1 MKLKF
6 KKQQYQEDA
15 SLSIVKCFE
24 GQPKGTRHDLIGR
37 RETKFDLRNATGK
50 DYWNQNSVEDI
61 ISFGNNKIMLT
72 SEELRKNIR
81 TVQKQNNLDYTDNQG
96 YENYSVEME
105 TGTGKTYT
113 YIKTMYE
120 LNKAYGWS
128 KFIVIVPSIA
138 IREGVLK
145 SFQITEEHFQELY
158 KKKIRF
164 FVYNSNNSSNI
175 ANINNFAEDNSIQVM
190 IMNYQAFNTKSKNNR
205 RIYEEL
211 DELQSR
217 KPIDVLKA
225 TNPILIIDEPQ
236 KMGKT
241 EEMLKEFNPLFIIRY
256 SATHKEKFKYNMVY
270 RLDAVDAYNQKL
282 VKKINVKGI
291 ELLHNKSEDTYLYLD
306 RVEIS
311 KSDPV
316 AYIEIETKS
325 STGVTKKT
333 KKFSAGANL
342 FELSG
347 ELEEYRGYVISE
359 INAQNMSYDIVK
371 FTNGKEITTGQII
384 GDAEEDYMARMQI
397 RETIRS
403 HFEKEREYYKKG
415 IKVLSLFFIDEVAKY
430 KVYDENKK
438 AHNGEYAKIFD
449 EEYNNIY
456 NEFYNFID
464 EDYKKYLD
472 SLNGKKV
479 HSGYFSIDKKAS
491 KGLSEDEQIFID
503 SKIDD
508 KAEGTSS
515 DEDAYDLIMKD
526 KERLLSL
533 SEPVRFIF
541 SHSALRE
548 GWDNPNIFQICTLK
562 KSNSEISKRQEI
574 GRGLRIC
581 VNSNGDRMDYR
592 ELEDDFFNINNL
604 TVIASESY
612 DSFAKA
618 LQSEISAN
626 LSRKSFDKFEQKIF
640 IDRELVNKDGKS
652 LPIDE
657 TVVNKIY
664 RDFMKNDY
672 IDENDN
678 ITHKLKE
685 DIANNAISI
694 PEVMQDHIE
703 EYTKL
708 ITSLFTETKIEIG
721 NANKNNISNLKLNDN
736 FYKKEFQELWNKIN
750 VKSIYEV
757 DFDSNELI
765 EKAIKALNDK
775 LIISKMRVRITEGEQ
790 RNTMSVSQLKD
801 EDSMIV
807 EKVRNEVYDD
817 FVPVTTKYDL
827 IGSIATD
834 TGLTRHTIIEILKN
848 IRQDVFEQFKY
859 NPEEFIRK
867 ASNLIND
874 EKATTIIDGI
884 TYNKTEDKF
893 SNEIFTENNLT
904 VKLGVNALEVKKHIY
919 DYVIT
924 DSTIEMEFARKLE
937 QGEVTIYAKLPNGFK
952 IRTPFGNYNP
962 DWALVL
968 DNKDIKYIYF
978 IAETKGSMQS
988 AQLKGAEQGKIACA
1002 RKHFKAISNGAVKYG
1017 VVDSYE
1023 NLINLVTGVVPIE

>member
-15 SLSIVKCFE
+15 SLSVVKCFE
-24 GQPKGTRHDLIGR
+24 GQPKGTRQDLIGR
-37 RETKFDLRNATGK
+37 REKKIDITNWNDNA
-50 DYWNQNSVEDI
+50 VEDI
-61 ISFGNNKIMLT
+61 ISFGNNRIVIT
-72 SEELRKNIR
+72 GDDLRKNIR
-81 TVQKQNNLDYTDNQG
+81 AIQKQNNLDFTDKEG
-96 YENYSVEME
+96 FENYSIEME

-158 KKKIRF
+158 KKKIRY

-190 IMNYQAFNTKSKNNR
+190 IMNYQAFNTKSKGNR

-241 EEMLKEFNPLFIIRY
+241 EEMLKEFNPLFILRY
-256 SATHKEKFKYNMVY
+256 SATHKDKFKYNMIY

-316 AYIEIETKS
+316 AFMEIETKS

-333 KKFSAGANL
+333 RKFSVGANL
-342 FELSG
+342 YELSG
-347 ELEEYRGYVISE
+347 GLEEYKGYVISE
-359 INAQNMSYDIVK
+359 IDARNSSYDKVS
-371 FTNGKEITTGQII
+371 FTNGKEITTGQVI
-384 GDAEEDYMARMQI
+384 GDAEEDYMSRIQI
-397 RETIRS
+397 RETIKS
-403 HFEKEREYYKKG
+403 HFEKEREYFKKG

-430 KVYDENKK
+430 KVYDDNKK
-438 AHNGEYAKIFD
+438 AHNGEYAKIFE

-456 NEFYNFID
+456 NEYYNFID

-581 VNSNGDRMDYR
+581 VNSNGERMDYR

-626 LSRKSFDKFEQKIF
+626 LSRKSYDKFEQKIF

-657 TVVNKIY
+657 TIVNKIY

-672 IDENDN
+672 IDDNDN

-685 DIANNAISI
+685 DIANNTISI
-694 PEVMQDHIE
+694 PEVMQDYSE

-736 FYKKEFQELWNKIN
+736 FYKKEFQDLWNKIN

-765 EKAIKALNDK
+765 EKSIKALNDK
-775 LIISKMRVRITEGEQ
+775 LVISKMRVRITEGEQ
-790 RNTMSVSQLKD
+790 RNTMSVNQLR
-801 EDSMIV
+801 EDDAMYSV
-807 EKVRNEVYDD
+807 NTRNEVYDD
-817 FVPVTTKYDL
+817 FVPVSTKYDL
-827 IGSIATD
+827 IGSVATD

-859 NPEEFIRK
+859 NPEEFIRR
-867 ASNLIND
+867 ASNLINE

-884 TYNKTEDKF
+884 TYNKIEDKY
-893 SNEIFTENNLT
+893 SNEIFTDNNLSG
-904 VKLGVNALEVKKHIY
+904 KLGVNALEVKKHIY

-924 DSTIEMEFARKLE
+924 DSEVEMEFARKLE

-962 DWALVL
+962 DWALVF

-988 AQLKGAEQGKIACA
+988 AQLKGAEKGKIECA
-1002 RKHFKAISNGAVKYG
+1002 RKHFKSISDGSVKYD
-1017 VVDSYE
+1017 VVNTYE
-1023 NLINLVTGVVPIE
+1023 HLIDLVTGVATLND

>member
-15 SLSIVKCFE
+15 SLSVVKCFE
-24 GQPKGTRHDLIGR
+24 GQPKGTRQDLIGR
-37 RETKFDLRNATGK
+37 REKKIDITNWKES
-50 DYWNQNSVEDI
+50 SVEDI
-61 ISFGNNKIMLT
+61 ISFGNNKILLS
-72 SEELRKNIR
+72 SEDLRKNIR
-81 TVQKQNNLDYTDNQG
+81 TVQKHNNLDYTDKEGFQ
-96 YENYSVEME
+96 NYSIEME

-158 KKKIRF
+158 KKKIRY

-190 IMNYQAFNTKSKNNR
+190 IMNYQAFNTKSKANR

-241 EEMLKEFNPLFIIRY
+241 EDLLKEFNPLFILRY
-256 SATHKEKFKYNMVY
+256 SATHKEKFKYNMIY

-291 ELLHNKSEDTYLYLD
+291 ELLHNKSESTYLYLD

-325 STGVTKKT
+325 STGVSKKT
-333 KKFSAGANL
+333 KKIKKNDRL
-342 FELSG
+342 FDLSG
-347 ELEEYRGYVISE
+347 GLEEYKGYVVSE
-359 INAQNMSYDIVK
+359 INAQNSSYDVVK
-371 FTNGKEITTGQII
+371 FSNGVEITTGQIV
-384 GDAEEDYMARMQI
+384 GDAEEDYMARIQI
-397 RETIRS
+397 RETIKS
-403 HFEKEREYYKKG
+403 HFEKEREYFKKG

-430 KVYDENKK
+430 KIYDENKK
-438 AHNGEYAKIFD
+438 AHNGEYAKIFE
-449 EEYNNIY
+449 EEYNNIFNDY
-456 NEFYNFID
+456 YNFID

-491 KGLSEDEQIFID
+491 KGLAEDEQIFID

-508 KAEGTSS
+508 KADGTSS

-533 SEPVRFIF
+533 DEPVRFIF

-562 KSNSEISKRQEI
+562 KSSSEISKRQEI

-581 VNSNGDRMDYR
+581 VNNNGERMDYS

-612 DSFAKA
+612 DSFARS
-618 LQSEISAN
+618 LQNEISEN
-626 LSRKSFDKFEQKIF
+626 LSRKSYDKFEQRIF
-640 IDRELVNKDGKS
+640 IDRELTNKEGKS

-657 TVVNKIY
+657 TIVNKIY

-685 DIANNAISI
+685 DIANNSVSV
-694 PEVMQDHIE
+694 PEVMQDFAE
-703 EYTKL
+703 EYSKL

-721 NANKNNISNLKLNDN
+721 NANKNNINNLKLNDN

-750 VKSIYEV
+750 IKSIYEV

-765 EKAIKALNDK
+765 EKSIKALNEK
-775 LIISKMRVRITEGEQ
+775 LTISKMRVRITEGEQ
-790 RNTMSVSQLKD
+790 RNTMSVSQLKN
-801 EDSMIV
+801 EDSMVVGKI
-807 EKVRNEVYDD
+807 RNEVYDD
-817 FVPVTTKYDL
+817 FVPVNTKYDL
-827 IGSIATD
+827 IGSISND
-834 TGLTRHTIIEILKN
+834 TGLTRHTIIKILKK
-848 IRQDVFEQFKY
+848 IREDVFEQFKY

-867 ASNLIND
+867 ASSLIND

-884 TYNKTEDKF
+884 TYNKVDDKY
-893 SNEIFTENNLT
+893 SNEIFTENNLSG
-904 VKLGVNALEVKKHIY
+904 KLGINALEVKKNIY

-924 DSTIEMEFARKLE
+924 DSQIEMEFAKKLE
-937 QGEVTIYAKLPNGFK
+937 QGEVTIYAKLPTGFK
-952 IRTPFGNYNP
+952 ISTPFGNYNP
-962 DWALVL
+962 DWAIVF
-968 DNKDIKYIYF
+968 DSKNIKYIYF

-988 AQLKGAEQGKIACA
+988 AQLKGAEKGKIECA
-1002 RKHFKAISNGAVKYG
+1002 KKHFESISNGSVKYG

-1023 NLINLVTGVVPIE
+1023 HLIDLVTGINKI

>member
-6 KKQQYQEDA
+6 KKQQYQENA
-15 SLSIVKCFE
+15 AQAVVKCFE
-24 GQPKGTRHDLIGR
+24 GQSNGNRRDTIDRRHYIVNEGTIWEEEID
-37 RETKFDLRNATGK
+37 
-50 DYWNQNSVEDI
+50 EDVI
-61 ISFGNNKIMLT
+61 AFGNKKIEL
-72 SEELRKNIR
+72 SLDELRKNIR
-81 TVQKQNNLDYTDNQG
+81 SVQKQNNLDYTDNQG
-96 YENYSVEME
+96 FMNYSIEME

-128 KFIVIVPSIA
+128 KFIVMTPSIA

-145 SFQITEEHFQELY
+145 SFQITEDHFQELY
-158 KKKIRF
+158 GKKIRY
-164 FVYNSNNSSNI
+164 FVYNSNNSSNLS
-175 ANINNFAEDNSIQVM
+175 NINNFAEDNNIQVM
-190 IMNYQAFNTKSKNNR
+190 IINYQAFNTRSKANR
-205 RIYEEL
+205 KIYEEL
-211 DELQSR
+211 DEVQSR
-217 KPIDVLKA
+217 RPIDVIKS
-225 TNPILIIDEPQ
+225 THPILIVDEPQ

-241 EEMLKEFNPLFIIRY
+241 EELLTEFDPLFILRY
-256 SATHKEKFKYNMVY
+256 SATHKKDFKYNMIY

-291 ELLHNKSEDTYLYLD
+291 EILHDKSESTYLYLEG
-306 RVEIS
+306 VEIS
-311 KSDPV
+311 KKDPV
-316 AYIEIETKS
+316 ARIEMEVKS
-325 STGVTKKT
+325 SAGTRKVMKNLKQ
-333 KKFSAGANL
+333 GANL
-342 FELSG
+342 YEISDG
-347 ELEEYRGYVISE
+347 LEQYKGYVISE
-359 INAQNMSYDIVK
+359 IDARNQEYDKVSFI
-371 FTNGKEITTGQII
+371 NGVELTTGQVI
-384 GDAEEDYMARMQI
+384 GNAEENYMARIQI
-397 RETIRS
+397 KETIKS

-415 IKVLSLFFIDEVAKY
+415 IKVLSLFFIDEVKKY
-430 KVYDENKK
+430 RDYDENKQ
-438 AHNGEYAKIFD
+438 AHNGEYAKIFE
-449 EEYNNIY
+449 EEYNDLY
-456 NEFYNFID
+456 NKYYNLGD
-464 EDYKKYLD
+464 ENYKNYLD
-472 SLNGKKV
+472 RLRDKKV
-479 HSGYFSIDKKAS
+479 HSGYFSVDKKAS
-491 KGLSEDEQIFID
+491 KGLADNELVYID

-508 KAEGTSS
+508 KKEGTSS

-533 SEPVRFIF
+533 DEPVRFIF

-562 KSNSEISKRQEI
+562 KSNSETSKRQEI

-612 DSFAKA
+612 ETFAKA
-618 LQSEISAN
+618 LQSEISEN

-640 IDRELVNKDGKS
+640 IDRELVNKEGKS

-657 TVVNKIY
+657 TIINKIY

-672 IDENDN
+672 IDDNDN

-694 PEVMQDHIE
+694 PEVMQEYSE

-736 FYKKEFQELWNKIN
+736 FYKKEFQDLWNKIN

-765 EKAIKALNDK
+765 EKSIKSLNDK
-775 LIISKMRVRITEGEQ
+775 LVISKMRVRITEGEQ
-790 RNTMSVSQLKD
+790 RNTMSVSQLKND
-801 EDSMIV
+801 DSMIALK
-807 EKVRNEVYDD
+807 ESTETYND
-817 FVPVTTKYDL
+817 FVPVSTKYDL
-827 IGSIATD
+827 IGSVASD

-884 TYNKTEDKF
+884 TYNKTNDKYD
-893 SNEIFTENNLT
+893 NEIFTNNNLSG
-904 VKLGVNALEVKKHIY
+904 KLGVNALEVKKHIY

-924 DSTIEMEFARKLE
+924 DSNVEMEFAKKLE
-937 QGEVTIYAKLPNGFK
+937 EGEVTIYAKLPNGFK

-962 DWALVL
+962 DWAIVL
-968 DNKDIKYIYF
+968 DNKEFKYIYF

-988 AQLKGAEQGKIACA
+988 AQLKGAEKGKIECA
-1002 RKHFKAISNGAVKYG
+1002 KKHFKSISGGNVKYG
-1017 VVDSYE
+1017 VVDSYQS
-1023 NLINLVTGVVPIE
+1023 LVDVLTKV

>member
-15 SLSIVKCFE
+15 SLSVVKCFE
-24 GQPKGTRHDLIGR
+24 GQPKGTRQDLIGR
-37 RETKFDLRNATGK
+37 REKKIDITNWKE
-50 DYWNQNSVEDI
+50 NSVEDI
-61 ISFGNNKIMLT
+61 ISFGNNKILLT
-72 SEELRKNIR
+72 SEDLRKNIR
-81 TVQKQNNLDYTDNQG
+81 RVQKHNNLDYTDKEGFQ
-96 YENYSVEME
+96 NYSIEME

-120 LNKAYGWS
+120 LNKAYEWS
-128 KFIVIVPSIA
+128 KFIIIVPSIA

-145 SFQITEEHFQELY
+145 SFQITEDHFQELY
-158 KKKIRF
+158 KKKIRY

-190 IMNYQAFNTKSKNNR
+190 IMNYQAFNTKSKANR

-241 EEMLKEFNPLFIIRY
+241 EDLLKEFNPLFILRY
-256 SATHKEKFKYNMVY
+256 SATHKEKFKYNMIY

-291 ELLHNKSEDTYLYLD
+291 ELLHNKSESTYLYLD

-325 STGVTKKT
+325 STGVSKKT
-333 KKFSAGANL
+333 KKIKKNDRL
-342 FELSG
+342 FDLSG
-347 ELEEYRGYVISE
+347 GLEEYKGYVVSE
-359 INAQNMSYDIVK
+359 INAQNSSYDVVK
-371 FTNGKEITTGQII
+371 FSNGVEITTGQIV
-384 GDAEEDYMARMQI
+384 GDAEEDYMARIQI
-397 RETIRS
+397 RETIKS
-403 HFEKEREYYKKG
+403 HFEKEREYFKKG

-430 KVYDENKK
+430 KIYDENKK
-438 AHNGEYAKIFD
+438 AHNGEYAKIFE
-449 EEYNNIY
+449 EEYNNIFNDY
-456 NEFYNFID
+456 YNFID

-491 KGLSEDEQIFID
+491 KGLAEDEQIFID

-508 KAEGTSS
+508 KADGTSS

-533 SEPVRFIF
+533 DEPVRFIF

-562 KSNSEISKRQEI
+562 KSSSEISKRQEI

-581 VNSNGDRMDYR
+581 VNNNGERMDYS

-612 DSFAKA
+612 DSFARS
-618 LQSEISAN
+618 LQNEISEN
-626 LSRKSFDKFEQKIF
+626 LSRKSYDKFEQRIF
-640 IDRELVNKDGKS
+640 IDRELTNKEGKS

-657 TVVNKIY
+657 TIVNKIY

-685 DIANNAISI
+685 DIANNSVSV
-694 PEVMQDHIE
+694 PEVMQDFAE
-703 EYTKL
+703 EYSKL

-721 NANKNNISNLKLNDN
+721 NANKNNINNLKLNDN

-750 VKSIYEV
+750 IKSIYEV

-765 EKAIKALNDK
+765 EKSIKALNEK
-775 LIISKMRVRITEGEQ
+775 LTISKMRVRITEGEQ
-790 RNTMSVSQLKD
+790 RNTMSVSQLKN
-801 EDSMIV
+801 EDSMVVGKI
-807 EKVRNEVYDD
+807 RNEVYDD
-817 FVPVTTKYDL
+817 FVPVNTKYDL
-827 IGSIATD
+827 IGSISND
-834 TGLTRHTIIEILKN
+834 TGLTRHTIIEILKK
-848 IRQDVFEQFKY
+848 IREDVFEQFKY

-867 ASNLIND
+867 ASSLIND

-884 TYNKTEDKF
+884 TYNKVDDKY
-893 SNEIFTENNLT
+893 SNEIFTENNLSG
-904 VKLGVNALEVKKHIY
+904 KLGINALEVKKNIY

-924 DSTIEMEFARKLE
+924 DSQIEMEFAKKLE
-937 QGEVTIYAKLPNGFK
+937 QGEVTIYAKLPTGFK
-952 IRTPFGNYNP
+952 ISTPFGNYNP
-962 DWALVL
+962 DWAIVF
-968 DNKDIKYIYF
+968 DSKNIKYIYF

-988 AQLKGAEQGKIACA
+988 AQLKGAEKGKIECA
-1002 RKHFKAISNGAVKYG
+1002 KKHFESISNGSVKYG

-1023 NLINLVTGVVPIE
+1023 HLIDLVTGINKI

>member
-15 SLSIVKCFE
+15 SSSVVKCFE
-24 GQPKGTRHDLIGR
+24 GQPKGIRQDLIGR
-37 RETKFDLRNATGK
+37 RERKIDLTNWK
-50 DYWNQNSVEDI
+50 ENSVEDI
-61 ISFGNNKIMLT
+61 ISFGNNKILLT
-72 SEELRKNIR
+72 SEDLRKNIR
-81 TVQKQNNLDYTDNQG
+81 AVQKQNNLDYTDKEGFQ
-96 YENYSVEME
+96 NYSIEME

-158 KKKIRF
+158 KKKIRY
-164 FVYNSNNSSNI
+164 FVYNSNSSSNI

-190 IMNYQAFNTKSKNNR
+190 IMNYQAFNTKSKANR

-241 EEMLKEFNPLFIIRY
+241 EDMLKEFNPLFILRY
-256 SATHKEKFKYNMVY
+256 SATHKDKYKYNMIY

-291 ELLHNKSEDTYLYLD
+291 ELLHNKSESTYLYLD

-325 STGVTKKT
+325 STGVTRRT
-333 KKFSAGANL
+333 KKIKKNDRL
-342 FELSG
+342 FDLSG
-347 ELEEYRGYVISE
+347 GLEEYKGYVVSN
-359 INAQNMSYDIVK
+359 INAQNSSYDIVE
-371 FTNGKEITTGQII
+371 FSNGVTITTGQIV
-384 GDAEEDYMARMQI
+384 GDAEESYMARIQI
-397 RETIRS
+397 RETIKS
-403 HFEKEREYYKKG
+403 HFEKEREYFKKG

-438 AHNGEYAKIFD
+438 AHNGEYAKIFE
-449 EEYNNIY
+449 EEYNNIF

-508 KAEGTSS
+508 KTDGTSS
-515 DEDAYDLIMKD
+515 DEDAYDLIMRD

-533 SEPVRFIF
+533 NEPVRFIF

-626 LSRKSFDKFEQKIF
+626 LSRKSYDKFEQKLF
-640 IDRELVNKDGKS
+640 IDRELINKDGKS

-657 TVVNKIY
+657 AVANKIY

-672 IDENDN
+672 IDDNDN

-685 DIANNAISI
+685 DIANNSISI
-694 PEVMQDHIE
+694 PEIMNDYVE

-765 EKAIKALNDK
+765 EKSIKSLNDK
-775 LIISKMRVRITEGEQ
+775 LVISKMRVRITEGEQ
-790 RNTMSVSQLKD
+790 RNNMSVSQLNSA
-801 EDSMIV
+801 ESMVSGKI
-807 EKVRNEVYDD
+807 RNEVYDD
-817 FVPVTTKYDL
+817 FVPVSTKYDL
-827 IGSIATD
+827 IGSISND
-834 TGLTRHTIIEILKN
+834 TGLTRHTIIDILKN

-884 TYNKTEDKF
+884 TYNKADDKY
-893 SNEIFTENNLT
+893 SNEIFTENNLSG
-904 VKLGVNALEVKKHIY
+904 KLGVNAIQVKKHIY

-924 DSTIEMEFARKLE
+924 DSNVEMEFAKKLE

-962 DWALVL
+962 DWALVF
-968 DNKDIKYIYF
+968 DNEDIKYIYF

-988 AQLKGAEQGKIACA
+988 AQLKGAEKGKIECA
-1002 RKHFKAISNGAVKYG
+1002 RKHFKSISGDSVKYG

-1023 NLINLVTGVVPIE
+1023 HLIDLVTGVNKM

>member
-15 SLSIVKCFE
+15 SLSVVKCFE
-24 GQPKGTRHDLIGR
+24 GQPKGTRQDLIGR
-37 RETKFDLRNATGK
+37 REKKIDITN
-50 DYWNQNSVEDI
+50 WNENSVEDI
-61 ISFGNNKIMLT
+61 ISFGNNKILLT
-72 SEELRKNIR
+72 SEDLRKNIR
-81 TVQKQNNLDYTDNQG
+81 AVQKHNNLDYTDNEGFQ
-96 YENYSVEME
+96 NYSVEME

-158 KKKIRF
+158 KKKIRY

-190 IMNYQAFNTKSKNNR
+190 IMNYQAFNTKSKANR

-241 EEMLKEFNPLFIIRY
+241 EGMLNIFNPLFILRY
-256 SATHKEKFKYNMVY
+256 SATHKDKYKYNMIY
-270 RLDAVDAYNQKL
+270 RLDAVEAYNQKL

-291 ELLHNKSEDTYLYLD
+291 ELLHNKSESTYLYLD

-333 KKFSAGANL
+333 KKFSVGANL

-347 ELEEYRGYVISE
+347 GLEEYKGYVISE
-359 INAQNMSYDIVK
+359 IDARNSSYDKVS
-371 FTNGKEITTGQII
+371 FTNGEEITTGQIV
-384 GDAEEDYMARMQI
+384 GDAEEDYMARIQI
-397 RETIRS
+397 RETIKS
-403 HFEKEREYYKKG
+403 HFEKEREYFKKG

-438 AHNGEYAKIFD
+438 SHNGKYAKIFE
-449 EEYNNIY
+449 EEYNNIF
-456 NEFYNFID
+456 NEYYNFID
-464 EDYKKYLD
+464 DDYKKYLD

-491 KGLSEDEQIFID
+491 KGLSEDEKIFID

-508 KAEGTSS
+508 KTEGTSS

-533 SEPVRFIF
+533 GEPVRFIF

-592 ELEDDFFNINNL
+592 ELEGDFFNINNL

-626 LSRKSFDKFEQKIF
+626 LSRKSYDKFEQKLF
-640 IDRELVNKDGKS
+640 IDRELINKDGKS
-652 LPIDE
+652 LPIDGSIA
-657 TVVNKIY
+657 NKIY

-672 IDENDN
+672 IDDNDN
-678 ITHKLKE
+678 ITNKLKE
-685 DIANNAISI
+685 DIANNSISI
-694 PEVMQDHIE
+694 PEIMNEYVE

-721 NANKNNISNLKLNDN
+721 NANKNNINNLKLNDN

-750 VKSIYEV
+750 IKSIYEV

-765 EKAIKALNDK
+765 EKSIKALNDR
-775 LIISKMRVRITEGEQ
+775 LVVSKMRVRITEGEQ
-790 RNTMSVSQLKD
+790 R
-801 EDSMIV
+801 DSMSINMLKEEDAIYSV
-807 EKVRNEVYDD
+807 KVRNEVYDN
-817 FVPVTTKYDL
+817 FVPVSTKYDL
-827 IGSIATD
+827 IGSISND

-884 TYNKTEDKF
+884 TYNKVDDKY
-893 SNEIFTENNLT
+893 SNEIFTENNLSG
-904 VKLGVNALEVKKHIY
+904 KLGVNAIEAKKHIY

-924 DSTIEMEFARKLE
+924 DSNVEMEFAKKLE
-937 QGEVTIYAKLPNGFK
+937 QGEVTIYAKLPSGFK

-962 DWALVL
+962 DWALVF

-988 AQLKGAEQGKIACA
+988 AQLKGAEKGKIECA
-1002 RKHFKAISNGAVKYG
+1002 RKHFKSISGNSVKYG

-1023 NLINLVTGVVPIE
+1023 HLIDLVTRVNKI

>member
-6 KKQQYQEDA
+6 KKQRYQEDA
-15 SLSIVKCFE
+15 SLSVVKCFE
-24 GQPKGTRHDLIGR
+24 GQPKKIRQDLIGR
-37 RETKFDLRNATGK
+37 RKKKIDITN
-50 DYWNQNSVEDI
+50 WNDSTVEDI
-61 ISFGNNKIMLT
+61 ISFGNSKILIT
-72 SEELRKNIR
+72 NDELRKNIR
-81 TVQKQNNLDYTDNQG
+81 SVQKHNNLDYTDKEGFQ
-96 YENYSVEME
+96 NYSIEME

-158 KKKIRF
+158 KKKIRY

-190 IMNYQAFNTKSKNNR
+190 IMNYQAFNTKSKANR

-241 EEMLKEFNPLFIIRY
+241 EDLLKEFNPLFILRY
-256 SATHKEKFKYNMVY
+256 SATHKEKFKYNMIY

-291 ELLHNKSEDTYLYLD
+291 ELLHNKSESTYLYLD

-325 STGVTKKT
+325 STGVSKKT
-333 KKFSAGANL
+333 KKIKKNDRL
-342 FELSG
+342 FDLSG
-347 ELEEYRGYVISE
+347 GLEEYKGYVVSE
-359 INAQNMSYDIVK
+359 INAQNSSYDVVK
-371 FTNGKEITTGQII
+371 FSNGVEITTGQIV
-384 GDAEEDYMARMQI
+384 GDAEEDYMARIQI
-397 RETIRS
+397 RETIKS
-403 HFEKEREYYKKG
+403 HFEKEREYLKKG

-430 KVYDENKK
+430 KIYDENNK
-438 AHNGEYAKIFD
+438 AHNGEYAKIFE
-449 EEYNNIY
+449 EEYNNIF
-456 NEFYNFID
+456 NEYYNFID

-491 KGLSEDEQIFID
+491 KGLSEEEQIFID

-508 KAEGTSS
+508 KTDGTSS

-533 SEPVRFIF
+533 DEPVRFIF

-562 KSNSEISKRQEI
+562 KSSSEISKRQEI

-581 VNSNGDRMDYR
+581 VNNNGDRMDFN

-612 DSFAKA
+612 DSFARA
-618 LQSEISAN
+618 LQNEISEN
-626 LSRKSFDKFEQKIF
+626 LSRKFYDKFEQKIF
-640 IDRELVNKDGKS
+640 IDRELTNKEGKS

-657 TVVNKIY
+657 TIVNKIY

-685 DIANNAISI
+685 DIANNSVCI
-694 PEVMQDHIE
+694 PEIMKDFAE
-703 EYTKL
+703 EYSKL

-721 NANKNNISNLKLNDN
+721 NANKNNINNLKLNDN

-750 VKSIYEV
+750 IKSIYEV
-757 DFDSNELI
+757 DFDANELI
-765 EKAIKALNDK
+765 EKSIKALNEK
-775 LIISKMRVRITEGEQ
+775 LTISRMRIRITEGEQ
-790 RNTMSVSQLKD
+790 RNTISVSQLKN
-801 EDSMIV
+801 EDSMVV
-807 EKVRNEVYDD
+807 EKIRNEVYDD
-817 FVPVTTKYDL
+817 FVPVNTKYDL
-827 IGSIATD
+827 IGSISND
-834 TGLTRHTIIEILKN
+834 TGLTRHTIIKILKN
-848 IRQDVFEQFKY
+848 IRADVFEQFKY

-867 ASNLIND
+867 ASSLIND

-884 TYNKTEDKF
+884 TYNKVDDKY
-893 SNEIFTENNLT
+893 SNEIFTENNLSG
-904 VKLGVNALEVKKHIY
+904 KLGINALEVKKNIY

-924 DSTIEMEFARKLE
+924 DSQVEMEFAKKLE
-937 QGEVTIYAKLPNGFK
+937 QGEVTIYAKLPTGFK
-952 IRTPFGNYNP
+952 ITTPFGNYNP
-962 DWALVL
+962 DWAIVF

-988 AQLKGAEQGKIACA
+988 AQLKGAEKGKIECA
-1002 RKHFKAISNGAVKYG
+1002 KKHFESISNGSVKYG

-1023 NLINLVTGVVPIE
+1023 HLIDLVTGINKI

>member
-15 SLSIVKCFE
+15 SSSVVKCFE
-24 GQPKGTRHDLIGR
+24 GQPKGIRQDLIGR
-37 RETKFDLRNATGK
+37 RERKIDLTNWK
-50 DYWNQNSVEDI
+50 ENSVEDI
-61 ISFGNNKIMLT
+61 ISFGNNKILLT
-72 SEELRKNIR
+72 SEDLRKNIR
-81 TVQKQNNLDYTDNQG
+81 AVQKQNNLDYTDKEGFQD
-96 YENYSVEME
+96 YSIEME

-158 KKKIRF
+158 KKKIRY
-164 FVYNSNNSSNI
+164 FVYNSNSSSNI

-190 IMNYQAFNTKSKNNR
+190 IMNYQAFNTKSKANR

-241 EEMLKEFNPLFIIRY
+241 EDMLKEFNPLFILRY
-256 SATHKEKFKYNMVY
+256 SATHKDKYKYNMIY

-291 ELLHNKSEDTYLYLD
+291 ELLHNKSESTYLYLD

-325 STGVTKKT
+325 STGVSKKT
-333 KKFSAGANL
+333 KKIKKNDRL
-342 FELSG
+342 FDLSG
-347 ELEEYRGYVISE
+347 GLEEYRGYVVSE
-359 INAQNMSYDIVK
+359 INAQNSSYDVVK
-371 FTNGKEITTGQII
+371 FSNGVKITTGQIV
-384 GDAEEDYMARMQI
+384 GDAEESYMARIQI
-397 RETIRS
+397 RETIKS
-403 HFEKEREYYKKG
+403 HFEKEREYFKKG

-438 AHNGEYAKIFD
+438 AHNGEYAKIFE
-449 EEYNNIY
+449 EEYNNIF

-508 KAEGTSS
+508 KTDGTSS
-515 DEDAYDLIMKD
+515 DEDAYDLIMRD

-533 SEPVRFIF
+533 NEPVRFIF

-626 LSRKSFDKFEQKIF
+626 LSRKSYDKFEQKLF
-640 IDRELVNKDGKS
+640 MDRELINKDGKS

-657 TVVNKIY
+657 AVANKIY

-672 IDENDN
+672 IDDNDN

-685 DIANNAISI
+685 DIANNSISI
-694 PEVMQDHIE
+694 PEIMNDHVE

-765 EKAIKALNDK
+765 EKSIKSLNDT
-775 LIISKMRVRITEGEQ
+775 LVISKMKVRITEGEQ
-790 RNTMSVSQLKD
+790 RNNMSVSQLNSA
-801 EDSMIV
+801 ESMV
-807 EKVRNEVYDD
+807 SGKVRNEVYDD
-817 FVPVTTKYDL
+817 FVPVSTKYDL
-827 IGSIATD
+827 IGSISND

-884 TYNKTEDKF
+884 TYNKADDKY
-893 SNEIFTENNLT
+893 SNEIFTENNLSG
-904 VKLGVNALEVKKHIY
+904 KLGVNAIEVKKHIY

-924 DSTIEMEFARKLE
+924 DSNVEMEFAKKLE

-962 DWALVL
+962 DWAIVF

-988 AQLKGAEQGKIACA
+988 AQLKGAEKGKIECA
-1002 RKHFKAISNGAVKYG
+1002 RKHFKSISGDSVKYG

-1023 NLINLVTGVVPIE
+1023 HLIDLVTGVNKM

>member
-15 SLSIVKCFE
+15 ALSVVKCFE
-24 GQPKGTRHDLIGR
+24 GQPKGDRRDLVGR
-37 RETKFDLRNATGK
+37 RERKIDLTN
-50 DYWNQNSVEDI
+50 WNEKAVEDI
-61 ISFGNNKIMLT
+61 ISFGNNKIVLT
-72 SEELRKNIR
+72 TEEMRKNIR
-81 TVQKQNNLDYTDNQG
+81 AVQKQNNLDYTDNKG
-96 YENYSVEME
+96 FENYSIEME

-120 LNKAYGWS
+120 LNKSYGWS

-158 KKKIRF
+158 KKKIRY

-190 IMNYQAFNTKSKNNR
+190 IMNYQAFNTKSKGNR

-241 EEMLKEFNPLFIIRY
+241 EEMLKEFNPLFILRY
-256 SATHKEKFKYNMVY
+256 SATHKDKFKYNMIY
-270 RLDAVDAYNQKL
+270 RLDAIDAYNQKL

-316 AYIEIETKS
+316 AFIEIETKS
-325 STGVTKKT
+325 SIGVTKKT
-333 KKFSAGANL
+333 KKLSVGANL
-342 FELSG
+342 YELSDG
-347 ELEEYRGYVISE
+347 LEEYKGYVISE
-359 INAQNMSYDIVK
+359 IDARNSSYDKVS
-371 FTNGKEITTGQII
+371 FTNGKEITTGQVI
-384 GDAEEDYMARMQI
+384 GDAEEDYMSRIQI
-397 RETIRS
+397 RETIKS
-403 HFEKEREYYKKG
+403 HFEKEREYFKKG

-430 KVYDENKK
+430 KVYDDNKK
-438 AHNGEYAKIFD
+438 AHNGEYAKIFE

-456 NEFYNFID
+456 NEYYNFID
-464 EDYKKYLD
+464 EEYKAYLD
-472 SLNGKKV
+472 KLNGKKV

-491 KGLSEDEQIFID
+491 KGLAEDEQIFID

-508 KAEGTSS
+508 KTEGTSS

-581 VNSNGDRMDYR
+581 VNSNGERMDYR

-618 LQSEISAN
+618 LQSEIFAN
-626 LSRKSFDKFEQKIF
+626 LSRKSYDKFEQKIF
-640 IDRELVNKDGKS
+640 MDRELVNKDGKS

-657 TVVNKIY
+657 TTINKIY

-685 DIANNAISI
+685 DIANNTISI
-694 PEVMQDHIE
+694 PEIMQEHSE

-736 FYKKEFQELWNKIN
+736 FYKKEFQDLWNKIN
-750 VKSIYEV
+750 VKSSYEV
-757 DFDSNELI
+757 DFDSSELI
-765 EKAIKALNDK
+765 EKSIKALNDK
-775 LIISKMRVRITEGEQ
+775 LVISKMRVRITEGEQ
-790 RNTMSVSQLKD
+790 RNTMSVNQLRKD
-801 EDSMIV
+801 DTMYSINT
-807 EKVRNEVYDD
+807 RNEVYDD
-817 FVPVTTKYDL
+817 FVPVSTKYNL
-827 IGSIATD
+827 IGSVATD

-859 NPEEFIRK
+859 NPEEFIRR
-867 ASNLIND
+867 ASNLINE

-884 TYNKTEDKF
+884 TYNKIEDKY
-893 SNEIFTENNLT
+893 SNEIFTDNNLSG
-904 VKLGVNALEVKKHIY
+904 KLGVNALGVEKHIY

-924 DSTIEMEFARKLE
+924 DSEVEMEFARKLE

-962 DWALVL
+962 DWALVF

-988 AQLKGAEQGKIACA
+988 AQLKGAEKGKIECA
-1002 RKHFKAISNGAVKYG
+1002 KKHFKSISEGTVKYD
-1017 VVDSYE
+1017 VVNTYE
-1023 NLINLVTGVVPIE
+1023 HLIDLVTGVAPLND

>member
-6 KKQQYQEDA
+6 KKQRYQEDA
-15 SLSIVKCFE
+15 SLSVVKCFE
-24 GQPKGTRHDLIGR
+24 GQPKKIRQDLIGR
-37 RETKFDLRNATGK
+37 REKKIDITN
-50 DYWNQNSVEDI
+50 WNDSTVEDI
-61 ISFGNNKIMLT
+61 ISFGNSKILIT
-72 SEELRKNIR
+72 NDELRKNIR
-81 TVQKQNNLDYTDNQG
+81 SVQKHNNLDYTDKEGFQ
-96 YENYSVEME
+96 NYSIEME

-158 KKKIRF
+158 KKKIRY

-190 IMNYQAFNTKSKNNR
+190 IMNYQAFNTKSKANR

-241 EEMLKEFNPLFIIRY
+241 EDLLKEFNPLFILRY
-256 SATHKEKFKYNMVY
+256 SATHKEKFKYNMIY

-291 ELLHNKSEDTYLYLD
+291 ELLHNKSESTYLYLD

-325 STGVTKKT
+325 STGVSKKT
-333 KKFSAGANL
+333 KKIKKNDRL
-342 FELSG
+342 FDLSG
-347 ELEEYRGYVISE
+347 GLEEYKGYVVSE
-359 INAQNMSYDIVK
+359 INAQNSSYDVVK
-371 FTNGKEITTGQII
+371 FSNGVEITTGQIV
-384 GDAEEDYMARMQI
+384 GDAEEDYMARIQI
-397 RETIRS
+397 RETIKS
-403 HFEKEREYYKKG
+403 HFEKEREYFKKG

-430 KVYDENKK
+430 KIYDENKK
-438 AHNGEYAKIFD
+438 AHNGEYAKIFE
-449 EEYNNIY
+449 EEYNNIF
-456 NEFYNFID
+456 NEYYNFID

-491 KGLSEDEQIFID
+491 KGLSEEEQIFID

-508 KAEGTSS
+508 KTDGTSS

-533 SEPVRFIF
+533 DEPVRFIF

-562 KSNSEISKRQEI
+562 KSSSEISKRQEI

-581 VNSNGDRMDYR
+581 VNNNGDRMDFN

-612 DSFAKA
+612 DSFARA
-618 LQSEISAN
+618 LQNEISEN
-626 LSRKSFDKFEQKIF
+626 LSRKFYDKFEQKIF
-640 IDRELVNKDGKS
+640 IDRELTNKEGKS

-657 TVVNKIY
+657 TIVNKIY

-685 DIANNAISI
+685 DIANNSVCI
-694 PEVMQDHIE
+694 PEIMKDFAE
-703 EYTKL
+703 EYSKL

-721 NANKNNISNLKLNDN
+721 NANKNNINNLKLNDN

-750 VKSIYEV
+750 IKSIYEV
-757 DFDSNELI
+757 DFDANELI
-765 EKAIKALNDK
+765 EKSIKALNEK
-775 LIISKMRVRITEGEQ
+775 LTISRMRIRITEGEQ
-790 RNTMSVSQLKD
+790 RNTISVSQLKN
-801 EDSMIV
+801 EDSMVV
-807 EKVRNEVYDD
+807 EKIRNEVYDD
-817 FVPVTTKYDL
+817 FVPVNTKYDL
-827 IGSIATD
+827 IGSISND
-834 TGLTRHTIIEILKN
+834 TGLTRHTIIKILKN
-848 IRQDVFEQFKY
+848 IRADVFEQFKY

-867 ASNLIND
+867 ASSLIND

-884 TYNKTEDKF
+884 TYNKVDDKY
-893 SNEIFTENNLT
+893 SNEIFTENNLSG
-904 VKLGVNALEVKKHIY
+904 KLGINALEVKKNIY

-924 DSTIEMEFARKLE
+924 DSQVEMEFAKKLE
-937 QGEVTIYAKLPNGFK
+937 QGEVTIYAKLPTGFK
-952 IRTPFGNYNP
+952 ITTPFGNYNP
-962 DWALVL
+962 DWAIVF

-988 AQLKGAEQGKIACA
+988 AQLKGAEKGKIECA
-1002 RKHFKAISNGAVKYG
+1002 KKHFESISNGSVKYG

-1023 NLINLVTGVVPIE
+1023 HLIDLVTGINKI

>member
-6 KKQQYQEDA
+6 KKQRYQEDA
-15 SLSIVKCFE
+15 SLSVVKCFE
-24 GQPKGTRHDLIGR
+24 GQPKKIRQDLIGR
-37 RETKFDLRNATGK
+37 REKKIDITN
-50 DYWNQNSVEDI
+50 WNDSTVEDI
-61 ISFGNNKIMLT
+61 ISFGNSKILIT
-72 SEELRKNIR
+72 NDELRKNIR
-81 TVQKQNNLDYTDNQG
+81 SVQKHNNLDYTDKEGFQ
-96 YENYSVEME
+96 NYSIEME

-158 KKKIRF
+158 KKKIRY

-190 IMNYQAFNTKSKNNR
+190 IMNYQAFNTKSKANR

-241 EEMLKEFNPLFIIRY
+241 EDLLKEFNPLFILRY
-256 SATHKEKFKYNMVY
+256 SATHKEKFKYNMIY

-291 ELLHNKSEDTYLYLD
+291 ELLHNKSESTYLYLD

-325 STGVTKKT
+325 STGVSKKT
-333 KKFSAGANL
+333 KKIKKNDRL
-342 FELSG
+342 FDLSG
-347 ELEEYRGYVISE
+347 GLEEYKGYVVSE
-359 INAQNMSYDIVK
+359 INAQNSSYDVVK
-371 FTNGKEITTGQII
+371 FSNGVEITTGQIV
-384 GDAEEDYMARMQI
+384 GDAEEDYMARIQI
-397 RETIRS
+397 RETIKS
-403 HFEKEREYYKKG
+403 HFEKEREYFKKG

-430 KVYDENKK
+430 KIYDENKK
-438 AHNGEYAKIFD
+438 AHNGEYAKIFE
-449 EEYNNIY
+449 EEYNNIF
-456 NEFYNFID
+456 NEYYNFID

-491 KGLSEDEQIFID
+491 KGLSEEEQIFID

-508 KAEGTSS
+508 KTDGTSS

-533 SEPVRFIF
+533 DEPVRFIF

-562 KSNSEISKRQEI
+562 KSSSEISKRQEI

-581 VNSNGDRMDYR
+581 VNNNGDRMDFN

-612 DSFAKA
+612 DSFARA
-618 LQSEISAN
+618 LQNEISEN
-626 LSRKSFDKFEQKIF
+626 LSRKSYDKFEQKIF
-640 IDRELVNKDGKS
+640 IDRELTNKEGKS

-657 TVVNKIY
+657 TIVNKIY

-685 DIANNAISI
+685 DIANNSVCI
-694 PEVMQDHIE
+694 PEIMKDFAE
-703 EYTKL
+703 EYSKL

-721 NANKNNISNLKLNDN
+721 NANKNNINNLKLNDN

-750 VKSIYEV
+750 IKSIYEV
-757 DFDSNELI
+757 DFDANELI
-765 EKAIKALNDK
+765 EKSIKALNEK
-775 LIISKMRVRITEGEQ
+775 LTISRMRIRITEGEQ
-790 RNTMSVSQLKD
+790 RNTISVSQLKN
-801 EDSMIV
+801 EDSMVV
-807 EKVRNEVYDD
+807 EKIRNEVYDD
-817 FVPVTTKYDL
+817 FVPVNTKYDL
-827 IGSIATD
+827 IGSISND
-834 TGLTRHTIIEILKN
+834 TGLTRHTIIKILKN
-848 IRQDVFEQFKY
+848 IRADVFEQFKY

-867 ASNLIND
+867 ASSLIND

-884 TYNKTEDKF
+884 TYNKVDDKY
-893 SNEIFTENNLT
+893 SNEIFTENNLSG
-904 VKLGVNALEVKKHIY
+904 KLGINALEVKKNIY

-924 DSTIEMEFARKLE
+924 DSQVEMEFAKKLE
-937 QGEVTIYAKLPNGFK
+937 QGEVTIYAKLPTGFK
-952 IRTPFGNYNP
+952 ITTPFGNYNP
-962 DWALVL
+962 DWAIVF

-988 AQLKGAEQGKIACA
+988 AQLKGAEKGKIECA
-1002 RKHFKAISNGAVKYG
+1002 KKHFESISNGSVKYG

-1023 NLINLVTGVVPIE
+1023 HLIDLVTGINKI

>member
-6 KKQQYQEDA
+6 KKQQYQEA
-15 SLSIVKCFE
+15 ATMSIIKCFE
-24 GQPKGTRHDLIGR
+24 GQPKGNRQDLMGR
-37 RETKFDLRNATGK
+37 REKKIDLTN
-50 DYWNQNSVEDI
+50 WNENSVEDI

-81 TVQKQNNLDYTDNQG
+81 EVQKQNNLDYTDNQG

-145 SFQITEEHFQELY
+145 TFQITEEHFQELY
-158 KKKIRF
+158 RKKIRF

-190 IMNYQAFNTKSKNNR
+190 IMNYQAFNTKSKGNR

-291 ELLHNKSEDTYLYLD
+291 ELLHNKSENTYLYLD

-347 ELEEYRGYVISE
+347 GLEEYKGYVISE
-359 INAQNMSYDIVK
+359 INAQNMAYDIVK
-371 FTNGKEITTGQII
+371 FTNGKEITTGQIV
-384 GDAEEDYMARMQI
+384 GDTEDYVARIQI

-438 AHNGEYAKIFD
+438 AHNGEYAKIFE

-581 VNSNGDRMDYR
+581 VNNDGERMDYS
-592 ELEDDFFNINNL
+592 ELEDDFFKINNL

-612 DSFAKA
+612 DSFAKS
-618 LQSEISAN
+618 LQSEISEN
-626 LSRKSFDKFEQKIF
+626 LSRKSYDKFEQKIF

-657 TVVNKIY
+657 AVANKIY

-694 PEVMQDHIE
+694 PDVMKEHADEYRRLIE
-703 EYTKL
+703 
-708 ITSLFTETKIEIG
+708 SLFTETKIEIG
-721 NANKNNISNLKLNDN
+721 NANKNNITNLKLNDN

-750 VKSIYEV
+750 VKSMYEV

-765 EKAIKALNDK
+765 EKAIKSLNDN
-775 LIISKMRVRITEGEQ
+775 LVVSKMRIRITEGEQ
-790 RNTMSVSQLKD
+790 RNSISVNQLKEND
-801 EDSMIV
+801 AMYSVKE
-807 EKVRNEVYDD
+807 RNETYND

-848 IRQDVFEQFKY
+848 IRQDIFEQYKY

-867 ASNLIND
+867 ATNLIND

-893 SNEIFTENNLT
+893 SNEIFTENNIAG
-904 VKLGVNALEVKKHIY
+904 KLGINALEAKKSIY

-924 DSTIEMEFARKLE
+924 DSEVEMEFAKKLE
-937 QGEVTIYAKLPNGFK
+937 QGEITIYAKLPTGFK
-952 IRTPFGNYNP
+952 IRTPFGNYTP
-962 DWALVL
+962 DWALVF
-968 DNKDIKYIYF
+968 NSIDIKYIYF
-978 IAETKGSMQS
+978 IAETKGSMKT
-988 AQLKGAEQGKIACA
+988 AQLKGAEQGKIDCA
-1002 RKHFKAISNGAVKYG
+1002 RKHFKAISNGEVKYD
-1017 VVDSYE
+1017 VVNSYE
-1023 NLINLVTGVVPIE
+1023 NLINLVTGVAPIE

>member
-6 KKQQYQEDA
+6 KKQQYQENA

-24 GQPKGTRHDLIGR
+24 GQPKGSRQDLIGR
-37 RETKFDLRNATGK
+37 REKKIDLTN
-50 DYWNQNSVEDI
+50 WNQNSVEDI

-72 SEELRKNIR
+72 SEELRKNIKA
-81 TVQKQNNLDYTDNQG
+81 VQKQNNLDYTDNQG

-241 EEMLKEFNPLFIIRY
+241 EKMLKEFNPLFIIRY

-347 ELEEYRGYVISE
+347 GLEEYRNYIIRD
-359 INAQNMSYDIVK
+359 INAQNMFYDVVE
-371 FTNGKEITTGQII
+371 FTNGKKITTGQIV
-384 GDAEEDYMARMQI
+384 GDAEEDYMARIQI

-403 HFEKEREYYKKG
+403 HFEKEREYYKKS

-438 AHNGEYAKIFD
+438 AHNGEYAKIFE

-672 IDENDN
+672 IDENDS

-736 FYKKEFQELWNKIN
+736 FYKKEFQKLWNKIN

-807 EKVRNEVYDD
+807 GKVRNEVYDD

-848 IRQDVFEQFKY
+848 IRKDVFEQFKY

-904 VKLGVNALEVKKHIY
+904 GKLGVNALEVKKHIY

-962 DWALVL
+962 DWALVF

>member
-15 SLSIVKCFE
+15 SLSVVKCFE
-24 GQPKGTRHDLIGR
+24 GQPKGTRQDLVGR
-37 RETKFDLRNATGK
+37 RKNKIDLTN
-50 DYWNQNSVEDI
+50 WNKNLTEDI
-61 ISFGNNKIMLT
+61 ISFGNNKIAIT
-72 SEELRKNIR
+72 GDELRKNIR
-81 TVQKQNNLDYTDNQG
+81 AIQKKNNLDYTDGQG
-96 YENYSVEME
+96 FENYSIEME

-145 SFQITEEHFQELY
+145 SFQITEEHFQEIY
-158 KKKIRF
+158 RKKIRY

-190 IMNYQAFNTKSKNNR
+190 IMNYQAFNTKSKGNR

-241 EEMLKEFNPLFIIRY
+241 EEMLKEFNPLFILRY
-256 SATHKEKFKYNMVY
+256 SATHKDKFKYNMIY

-291 ELLHNKSEDTYLYLD
+291 ELLHNKSENTYLYLD

-311 KSDPV
+311 KTDPV

-333 KKFSAGANL
+333 KKFSVGANL
-342 FELSG
+342 YELSG
-347 ELEEYRGYVISE
+347 GLEEYKGYVISE
-359 INAQNMSYDIVK
+359 IDARNSSYDKVL
-371 FTNGKEITTGQII
+371 FTNGEEILTGQVI
-384 GDAEEDYMARMQI
+384 GDAEESYMSRIQI
-397 RETIRS
+397 RETIKS

-438 AHNGEYAKIFD
+438 AHNGEYAKIF
-449 EEYNNIY
+449 EQEYNDVY
-456 NEFYNFID
+456 NEYYNFID
-464 EDYKKYLD
+464 EEYKKYLD
-472 SLNGKKV
+472 GLNGKKV
-479 HSGYFSIDKKAS
+479 HSGYFSVDKKAS
-491 KGLSEDEQIFID
+491 KGLLEDEQIFID

-618 LQSEISAN
+618 LQNEISAN

-685 DIANNAISI
+685 DIANNTISV
-694 PEVMQDHIE
+694 PEVMQEHTE
-703 EYTKL
+703 EYVKL

-736 FYKKEFQELWNKIN
+736 FYKKEFQDLWNKIN
-750 VKSIYEV
+750 IKSIYEV

-765 EKAIKALNDK
+765 EKSIKALNDK
-775 LIISKMRVRITEGEQ
+775 LVISKMRVRITEGEQ
-790 RNTMSVSQLKD
+790 RNTMSVSQIKA
-801 EDSMIV
+801 EDSMV
-807 EKVRNEVYDD
+807 AGKVRNEVYDD
-817 FVPVTTKYDL
+817 FVPVNTKYDL
-827 IGSIATD
+827 IGSIANE

-848 IRQDVFEQFKY
+848 IRPDVFGQFKY
-859 NPEEFIRK
+859 NPEEFIRR

-884 TYNKTEDKF
+884 TYNKIDDKF
-893 SNEIFTENNLT
+893 SNEVFTENNLT
-904 VKLGVNALEVKKHIY
+904 GKLGVNALEVKKHIY

-924 DSTIEMEFARKLE
+924 DSNVEMEFARKLE
-937 QGEVTIYAKLPNGFK
+937 QGEITVYAKLPNGFK

-962 DWALVL
+962 DWALVF

-978 IAETKGSMQS
+978 VAETKGSMQS
-988 AQLKGAEQGKIACA
+988 AQLKGAEKGKIECA
-1002 RKHFKAISNGAVKYG
+1002 KKHFETISSGEVKYG

-1023 NLINLVTGVVPIE
+1023 TLIDIVTAK

>member
-15 SLSIVKCFE
+15 ALSIVKCFE
-24 GQPKGTRHDLIGR
+24 GQPKGTRQDLIGR
-37 RETKFDLRNATGK
+37 REKKIDLTN
-50 DYWNQNSVEDI
+50 WNQNSVEDI
-61 ISFGNNKIMLT
+61 ISFGNNRILIT
-72 SEELRKNIR
+72 GDELRKNIR
-81 TVQKQNNLDYTDNQG
+81 TVQKQNNLDYTDREG
-96 YENYSVEME
+96 FENFSVEME

-158 KKKIRF
+158 KKKIRY

-190 IMNYQAFNTKSKNNR
+190 IMNYQAFNTKSKGNR

-241 EEMLKEFNPLFIIRY
+241 EDMLKEFNPLFILRY
-256 SATHKEKFKYNMVY
+256 SATHKDKFKYNMIY

-325 STGVTKKT
+325 SAGVTKKT
-333 KKFSAGANL
+333 RKFSVGANL
-342 FELSG
+342 YELSG
-347 ELEEYRGYVISE
+347 GLEEYKGYVISE
-359 INAQNMSYDIVK
+359 IDARNSSYDKVS
-371 FTNGKEITTGQII
+371 FTNGKEITTGQVV
-384 GDAEEDYMARMQI
+384 GDAEEDYISRIQI
-397 RETIRS
+397 RETIKS

-430 KVYDENKK
+430 KIYDSNKK
-438 AHNGEYAKIFD
+438 AHNGEYAKIFE

-464 EDYKKYLD
+464 EEYKNYLD
-472 SLNGKKV
+472 KLNGKRV

-491 KGLSEDEQIFID
+491 KGLAEDEQIFID

-508 KAEGTSS
+508 KGEGTSS

-533 SEPVRFIF
+533 DEPVRFIF

-640 IDRELVNKDGKS
+640 IDRELVNKDGRS

-657 TVVNKIY
+657 TIINKIY

-672 IDENDN
+672 IDDNDN
-678 ITHKLKE
+678 ITYKLKE
-685 DIANNAISI
+685 DIANNTISI
-694 PEVMQDHIE
+694 PEVMQEHSE

-765 EKAIKALNDK
+765 EKSIKALNDK
-775 LIISKMRVRITEGEQ
+775 LLISKMRVRITEGEQ
-790 RNTMSVSQLKD
+790 RNTMSVSQLKSD
-801 EDSMIV
+801 DSMIAG
-807 EKVRNEVYDD
+807 KVRNEVYDD
-817 FVPVTTKYDL
+817 FVPVSTKYDL

-884 TYNKTEDKF
+884 TYNKIDDKF
-893 SNEIFTENNLT
+893 SNEIFTDNNLSG
-904 VKLGVNALEVKKHIY
+904 KLGVNALEVKKHIY

-924 DSTIEMEFARKLE
+924 DSNVEMEFAKKLE

-962 DWALVL
+962 DWALVF

-988 AQLKGAEQGKIACA
+988 AQLKGAEKGKIECA
-1002 RKHFKAISNGAVKYG
+1002 RKHFKSISEGAVKYD
-1017 VVDSYE
+1017 VVNTYE
-1023 NLINLVTGVVPIE
+1023 HLIDLVTGVVPLNL

>member
-15 SLSIVKCFE
+15 ALSVVKCFE
-24 GQPKGTRHDLIGR
+24 GQPKGIRQDLVGR
-37 RETKFDLRNATGK
+37 RKKKIDLTNWG
-50 DYWNQNSVEDI
+50 QSEIEDI
-61 ISFGNNKIMLT
+61 IYFGNNKIVLT
-72 SEELRKNIR
+72 SEEVRKNIR
-81 TVQKQNNLDYTDNQG
+81 AVQKKNNLDYTDNQG
-96 YENYSVEME
+96 LENYSIEME

-120 LNKAYGWS
+120 LNKTYGWS

-164 FVYNSNNSSNI
+164 FVYNSNDSSNI
-175 ANINNFAEDNSIQVM
+175 ANINDFAENNSIQVM
-190 IMNYQAFNTKSKNNR
+190 IMNYQSFNTKSKNNR
-205 RIYEEL
+205 RIYEKL

-256 SATHKEKFKYNMVY
+256 SATHKEKFKYNMIY

-291 ELLHNKSEDTYLYLD
+291 ELLHNKSENTYLYLD

-311 KSDPV
+311 KLDPV

-325 STGVTKKT
+325 PTGVTKKT
-333 KKFSAGANL
+333 KRFSTGANL

-347 ELEEYRGYVISE
+347 GLEEYKGYVISE
-359 INAQNMSYDIVK
+359 INAQNMSYDVVK
-371 FTNGKEITTGQII
+371 FTNGKEIATGQIV
-384 GDAEEDYMARMQI
+384 GDAEENYMARIQI

-430 KVYDENKK
+430 KVYDENKR
-438 AHNGEYAKIFD
+438 AHNGEYAQIFE
-449 EEYNNIY
+449 EEYNYIY

-464 EDYKKYLD
+464 EDYRKYLD

-491 KGLSEDEQIFID
+491 KGLAEDEQIFID

-562 KSNSEISKRQEI
+562 RNNSEISKRQEI

-592 ELEDDFFNINNL
+592 ELEEDFFNINNL

-612 DSFAKA
+612 DSFAKS
-618 LQSEISAN
+618 LQNEIAAN
-626 LSRKSFDKFEQKIF
+626 LSRESFDKFEQKIF

-652 LPIDE
+652 LLIDE
-657 TVVNKIY
+657 VVTNKILINFN
-664 RDFMKNDY
+664 RNGY
-672 IDENDN
+672 IDEDSN
-678 ITHKLKE
+678 ITYKLKE
-685 DIANNAISI
+685 DIANNTISI
-694 PEVMQDHIE
+694 PPVMQDHIE

-708 ITSLFTETKIEIG
+708 ITSLFTETKIDIG
-721 NANKNNISNLKLNDN
+721 NANKSNISNLKLNDN
-736 FYKKEFQELWNKIN
+736 FYKKEFQDLWNKIN

-765 EKAIKALNDK
+765 EKAINALNDN
-775 LIISKMRVRITEGEQ
+775 LVISKMRVKITEGEQ
-790 RNTMSVSQLKD
+790 KDTMSANQLK
-801 EDSMIV
+801 EQESMIV
-807 EKVRNEVYDD
+807 GKIRHQIYND

-827 IGSIATD
+827 IGSLATD

-859 NPEEFIRK
+859 NPEEFIRR
-867 ASNLIND
+867 ASNIIND

-884 TYNKTEDKF
+884 TYNKIQDKF
-893 SNEIFTENNLT
+893 SNDIFIENNMT
-904 VKLGVNALEVKKHIY
+904 GKLGINAIEAKRHIY

-924 DSTIEMEFARKLE
+924 DSLVEMEFAKKLE
-937 QGEVTIYAKLPNGFK
+937 EGEVSIYAKLPNGFK

-962 DWALVL
+962 DWALVF

-978 IAETKGSMQS
+978 IAETKGSTQLS
-988 AQLKGAEQGKIACA
+988 QLKGAEQGKIACA

-1017 VVDSYE
+1017 VVDCYDS
-1023 NLINLVTGVVPIE
+1023 LIDLATGVTSID

>member
-6 KKQQYQEDA
+6 KKQRYQEDA
-15 SLSIVKCFE
+15 SLSVVKCFE
-24 GQPKGTRHDLIGR
+24 GQPKKIRQDLIGR
-37 RETKFDLRNATGK
+37 REKKIDITN
-50 DYWNQNSVEDI
+50 WNDSTVEDI
-61 ISFGNNKIMLT
+61 ISFGNSKILIT
-72 SEELRKNIR
+72 NDELRKNIR
-81 TVQKQNNLDYTDNQG
+81 SVQKHNNLDYTDKEGFQ
-96 YENYSVEME
+96 NYSIEME

-158 KKKIRF
+158 KKKIRY

-190 IMNYQAFNTKSKNNR
+190 IMNYQAFNTKSKANR

-241 EEMLKEFNPLFIIRY
+241 EDLLKEFNPLFILRY
-256 SATHKEKFKYNMVY
+256 SATHKEKFKYNMIY

-291 ELLHNKSEDTYLYLD
+291 ELLHNKSESTYLYLD

-325 STGVTKKT
+325 STGVSKKT
-333 KKFSAGANL
+333 KKIKKNDRL
-342 FELSG
+342 FDLSG
-347 ELEEYRGYVISE
+347 GLEEYKGYVVSE
-359 INAQNMSYDIVK
+359 INAQNSSYDVVK
-371 FTNGKEITTGQII
+371 FSNGVEITTGQIV
-384 GDAEEDYMARMQI
+384 GDAEEDYMARIQI
-397 RETIRS
+397 RETIKS
-403 HFEKEREYYKKG
+403 HFEKEREYFKKG

-430 KVYDENKK
+430 KIYDENKK
-438 AHNGEYAKIFD
+438 AHNGEYAKIFE
-449 EEYNNIY
+449 EEYNNIF
-456 NEFYNFID
+456 NEYYNFID

-491 KGLSEDEQIFID
+491 KGLSEEEQIFID

-508 KAEGTSS
+508 KTDGTSS

-533 SEPVRFIF
+533 DEPVRFIF

-562 KSNSEISKRQEI
+562 KSSSEISKRQEI

-581 VNSNGDRMDYR
+581 VNNNGDRMDFN

-612 DSFAKA
+612 DSFARA
-618 LQSEISAN
+618 LQNEISEN
-626 LSRKSFDKFEQKIF
+626 LSRKSYDKFEQKIF
-640 IDRELVNKDGKS
+640 IDRELTNKEGKS

-657 TVVNKIY
+657 TIVNKIY

-685 DIANNAISI
+685 DIANNSVCI
-694 PEVMQDHIE
+694 PEIMKDFAE
-703 EYTKL
+703 EYSKL

-721 NANKNNISNLKLNDN
+721 NANKNNINNLKLNDN

-750 VKSIYEV
+750 IKSIYEV
-757 DFDSNELI
+757 DFDANELI
-765 EKAIKALNDK
+765 EKSIKALNEK
-775 LIISKMRVRITEGEQ
+775 LTISRMRIRITEGEQ
-790 RNTMSVSQLKD
+790 RNTISVSQLKN
-801 EDSMIV
+801 EDSMVV
-807 EKVRNEVYDD
+807 EKIRNEVYDD
-817 FVPVTTKYDL
+817 FVPVNTKYDL
-827 IGSIATD
+827 IGSISND
-834 TGLTRHTIIEILKN
+834 TGLTRHTIIKILKN
-848 IRQDVFEQFKY
+848 IRADVFEQFKY

-867 ASNLIND
+867 ASSLIND
-874 EKATTIIDGI
+874 EKATTIINGI
-884 TYNKTEDKF
+884 TYNKVDDKY
-893 SNEIFTENNLT
+893 SNEIFTENNLSG
-904 VKLGVNALEVKKHIY
+904 KLGINALEVKKNIY

-924 DSTIEMEFARKLE
+924 DSQVEMEFAKKLE
-937 QGEVTIYAKLPNGFK
+937 QGEVTIYAKLPTGFK
-952 IRTPFGNYNP
+952 ITTPFGNYNP
-962 DWALVL
+962 DWAIVF

-988 AQLKGAEQGKIACA
+988 AQLKGAEKGKIECA
-1002 RKHFKAISNGAVKYG
+1002 KKHFESISNGSVKYG

-1023 NLINLVTGVVPIE
+1023 HLIDLVTGINKI

>member
-6 KKQQYQEDA
+6 KKQQYQENA

-24 GQPKGTRHDLIGR
+24 GQPKGSRQDLIGR
-37 RETKFDLRNATGK
+37 REKKIDLTN
-50 DYWNQNSVEDI
+50 WNQNSVEDI

-72 SEELRKNIR
+72 SEELRKNIKA
-81 TVQKQNNLDYTDNQG
+81 VQKQNNLDYTDNQG

-241 EEMLKEFNPLFIIRY
+241 EKMLKEFNPLFIIRY

-347 ELEEYRGYVISE
+347 GLEEYRNYIIRD
-359 INAQNMSYDIVK
+359 INAQNMFYDVVE
-371 FTNGKEITTGQII
+371 FTNGKKITTGQIV
-384 GDAEEDYMARMQI
+384 GDAEEDYMARIQI

-403 HFEKEREYYKKG
+403 HFEKEREYYKKS

-438 AHNGEYAKIFD
+438 AHNGEYAKIFE

-672 IDENDN
+672 IDENDS

-736 FYKKEFQELWNKIN
+736 FYKKKFQKLWNKIN

-807 EKVRNEVYDD
+807 GKVRNEVYDD

-848 IRQDVFEQFKY
+848 IRKDVFEQFKY

-904 VKLGVNALEVKKHIY
+904 GKLGVNALEVKKHIY

-962 DWALVL
+962 DWALVF

>member
-15 SLSIVKCFE
+15 SLSVVRCFE
-24 GQPKGTRHDLIGR
+24 GQPKGDRRDLVGR
-37 RETKFDLRNATGK
+37 RERKIDLTNWK
-50 DYWNQNSVEDI
+50 QNSVEDI
-61 ISFGNNKIMLT
+61 ISFGNNKIAIT
-72 SEELRKNIR
+72 GDDLRKNIR
-81 TVQKQNNLDYTDNQG
+81 AVQKQNNLDYTDNQG
-96 YENYSVEME
+96 FENYSIEME

-158 KKKIRF
+158 RKKIRY

-190 IMNYQAFNTKSKNNR
+190 IMNYQAFNTKSKGNR

-241 EEMLKEFNPLFIIRY
+241 EEMLKEFNPLFILRY
-256 SATHKEKFKYNMVY
+256 SATHKDKFKYNMIY

-333 KKFSAGANL
+333 RKFSVGANL

-347 ELEEYRGYVISE
+347 GLEEYKGYVISE
-359 INAQNMSYDIVK
+359 IDARNSSFDKVV
-371 FTNGKEITTGQII
+371 FTNGFELTTGQII
-384 GDAEEDYMARMQI
+384 GDAEESYMSRIQI
-397 RETIRS
+397 RETIKA
-403 HFEKEREYYKKG
+403 HFEKEKEYYKKG

-430 KVYDENKK
+430 KVYDDSKK
-438 AHNGEYAKIFD
+438 AHNGEYAKIFE

-456 NEFYNFID
+456 NEYYNFID
-464 EDYKKYLD
+464 EEYKAYLD
-472 SLNGKKV
+472 KLNGKKV

-491 KGLSEDEQIFID
+491 KGLAEDEQIFID

-508 KAEGTSS
+508 KVEGTSS

-581 VNSNGDRMDYR
+581 VNSNGERMDYR

-626 LSRKSFDKFEQKIF
+626 LSRKSYDKFEQKIF

-657 TVVNKIY
+657 TTINKIY

-694 PEVMQDHIE
+694 PEIMQEHSE

-721 NANKNNISNLKLNDN
+721 NANKNNISNLKLNEN
-736 FYKKEFQELWNKIN
+736 FYKKEFQDLWNKIN
-750 VKSIYEV
+750 IKSIYEV

-765 EKAIKALNDK
+765 EKSIKALNDK
-775 LIISKMRVRITEGEQ
+775 LVISKMRVRITEGEQ
-790 RNTMSVSQLKD
+790 RNTMSINQLREDDAMYSVSTK
-801 EDSMIV
+801 
-807 EKVRNEVYDD
+807 NEIYND
-817 FVPVTTKYDL
+817 FVPVHTKYDL
-827 IGSIATD
+827 IGSIATE

-884 TYNKTEDKF
+884 TYNKTDDKF
-893 SNEIFTENNLT
+893 SNEIFTENNLSG
-904 VKLGVNALEVKKHIY
+904 KLGINALEVKKHIY

-924 DSTIEMEFARKLE
+924 DSNVEMEFARKLE

-962 DWALVL
+962 DWALVFNNE
-968 DNKDIKYIYF
+968 DTKYIYF

-988 AQLKGAEQGKIACA
+988 AQLKGTEKGKIECA
-1002 RKHFKAISNGAVKYG
+1002 RKHFKTISDGIVKYD
-1017 VVDSYE
+1017 VVDSYQS
-1023 NLINLVTGVVPIE
+1023 LIDILTRV

>member
-15 SLSIVKCFE
+15 SLSVVKCFE
-24 GQPKGTRHDLIGR
+24 GQPKGTRQDLIGR
-37 RETKFDLRNATGK
+37 REKKIDITNWNDNA
-50 DYWNQNSVEDI
+50 VEDI
-61 ISFGNNKIMLT
+61 ISFGNNRIVIT
-72 SEELRKNIR
+72 GDDLRKNIR
-81 TVQKQNNLDYTDNQG
+81 AIQKQNNLDFTDKEG
-96 YENYSVEME
+96 FENYSIEME

-158 KKKIRF
+158 KKKIRY

-190 IMNYQAFNTKSKNNR
+190 IMNYQAFNTKSKGNR

-241 EEMLKEFNPLFIIRY
+241 EEMLKEFNPLFILRY
-256 SATHKEKFKYNMVY
+256 SATHKDKFKYNMIY

-316 AYIEIETKS
+316 AFMEIETKS

-333 KKFSAGANL
+333 RKFSVGANL
-342 FELSG
+342 YELSG
-347 ELEEYRGYVISE
+347 GLEEYKGYVISE
-359 INAQNMSYDIVK
+359 IDARNSSYDKVS
-371 FTNGKEITTGQII
+371 FTNGKEITTGQVI
-384 GDAEEDYMARMQI
+384 GDAEEDYMSRIQI
-397 RETIRS
+397 RETIKS
-403 HFEKEREYYKKG
+403 HFEKEREYFKKG

-430 KVYDENKK
+430 KVYDDNKK
-438 AHNGEYAKIFD
+438 AHNGEYAKIFE

-456 NEFYNFID
+456 NEYYNFID

-581 VNSNGDRMDYR
+581 VNSNGERMDYR

-626 LSRKSFDKFEQKIF
+626 LSRKSYDKFEQKIF

-657 TVVNKIY
+657 TIVNKIY

-672 IDENDN
+672 IDDNDN

-685 DIANNAISI
+685 DIANNTISI
-694 PEVMQDHIE
+694 PEVMQDYSE

-736 FYKKEFQELWNKIN
+736 FYKKEFQDLWNKIN

-765 EKAIKALNDK
+765 EKSIKALNDK
-775 LIISKMRVRITEGEQ
+775 LVISKMRVRITEGEQ
-790 RNTMSVSQLKD
+790 RNTMSVNQLR
-801 EDSMIV
+801 EDDAMYSV
-807 EKVRNEVYDD
+807 NTRNEVYDD
-817 FVPVTTKYDL
+817 FVPVSTKYDL
-827 IGSIATD
+827 IGSVATD

-859 NPEEFIRK
+859 NPEEFIRR
-867 ASNLIND
+867 ASNLINE

-884 TYNKTEDKF
+884 TYNKIEDKY
-893 SNEIFTENNLT
+893 SNEIFTDNNLSG
-904 VKLGVNALEVKKHIY
+904 KLGVNVLEVKKHIY

-924 DSTIEMEFARKLE
+924 DSEVEMEFARKLE

-962 DWALVL
+962 DWALVF

-988 AQLKGAEQGKIACA
+988 AQLKGAEKGKIECA
-1002 RKHFKAISNGAVKYG
+1002 RKHFKSISDGSVKYD
-1017 VVDSYE
+1017 VVNTYE
-1023 NLINLVTGVVPIE
+1023 HLIDLVTGVATLND

>member
-15 SLSIVKCFE
+15 SLSVVKCFE
-24 GQPKGTRHDLIGR
+24 GQPKGTRQDLIGR
-37 RETKFDLRNATGK
+37 REKKIDITNWNDNA
-50 DYWNQNSVEDI
+50 VEDI
-61 ISFGNNKIMLT
+61 ISFGNNRIVIT
-72 SEELRKNIR
+72 GDDLRKNIR
-81 TVQKQNNLDYTDNQG
+81 AIQKQNNLDFTDKEG
-96 YENYSVEME
+96 FENYSIEME

-158 KKKIRF
+158 KKKIRDF
-164 FVYNSNNSSNI
+164 GYNSNNSSNI

-190 IMNYQAFNTKSKNNR
+190 IMNYQAFNTKSKGNR

-241 EEMLKEFNPLFIIRY
+241 EEMLKEFNPLFILRY
-256 SATHKEKFKYNMVY
+256 SATHKDKFKYNMIY

-316 AYIEIETKS
+316 AFMEIETKS

-333 KKFSAGANL
+333 RKFSVGANL
-342 FELSG
+342 YELSG
-347 ELEEYRGYVISE
+347 GLEEYKGYVISE
-359 INAQNMSYDIVK
+359 IDARNSSYDKVS
-371 FTNGKEITTGQII
+371 FTNGKEITTGQVV
-384 GDAEEDYMARMQI
+384 GDAEEDYMSRIQI
-397 RETIRS
+397 RETIKS
-403 HFEKEREYYKKG
+403 HFEKEREYFKKG

-430 KVYDENKK
+430 KVYDDNKK
-438 AHNGEYAKIFD
+438 AHNGEYAKIFE

-456 NEFYNFID
+456 NEYYNFID

-581 VNSNGDRMDYR
+581 VNSNGERMDYR
-592 ELEDDFFNINNL
+592 ELEDEFFNINNL

-626 LSRKSFDKFEQKIF
+626 LSRKSYDKFEQKIF
-640 IDRELVNKDGKS
+640 INRELVNKDGKS

-657 TVVNKIY
+657 TIVNKIY

-672 IDENDN
+672 IDDNDN

-685 DIANNAISI
+685 DISNNTISI
-694 PEVMQDHIE
+694 PEVMQDYSE

-721 NANKNNISNLKLNDN
+721 NANKNNISNLKPNDN
-736 FYKKEFQELWNKIN
+736 FYKKEFQDLWNKIN

-765 EKAIKALNDK
+765 EKSIKALNDK
-775 LIISKMRVRITEGEQ
+775 LVISKMRVRITEGEQ
-790 RNTMSVSQLKD
+790 RNTMSVNQLR
-801 EDSMIV
+801 EDDAMYSINT
-807 EKVRNEVYDD
+807 RNEVYDD
-817 FVPVTTKYDL
+817 FVSVSTKYDL
-827 IGSIATD
+827 IGSVATD
-834 TGLTRHTIIEILKN
+834 TGLTRHTIIKILKN

-859 NPEEFIRK
+859 NPEEFIRR
-867 ASNLIND
+867 ASNLINE

-884 TYNKTEDKF
+884 TYNKIEDKY
-893 SNEIFTENNLT
+893 SNEIFTDNNLSG
-904 VKLGVNALEVKKHIY
+904 KLGVNALEVKKHIY

-924 DSTIEMEFARKLE
+924 DSEVEMEFARKLE

-962 DWALVL
+962 DWALVF

-988 AQLKGAEQGKIACA
+988 AQLKGAEKGKIECA
-1002 RKHFKAISNGAVKYG
+1002 KKHFKSISNGSVKYG
-1017 VVDSYE
+1017 VVNSYE
-1023 NLINLVTGVVPIE
+1023 NLIDLVTGVKEI